1 MPHGQCAIIHGD
13 QVFESARE
21 SLGKWSQVVYA
32 WTETDEDEPYW
43 ISDRSGEHF
52 CDIES

>member
-52 CDIES
+52 LRY